1 MLQLTRLQLIAYP
14 TKHLPVELPVIT
26 FTGLLFAETIPLTS
40 KGSQSTEQTYRSQ
53 NDTIPTAI
61 NFHAANSRAN
71 NRTQTTCH
79 SEIISALV
87 PRTIPFAILAQRTPI
102 VGNANSERGGRLSL
116 QPQCAGRCEPS
127 CTHRPQIYS
136 GRVQRALHRRAII
149 RRSLWLQGHH
159 STLP

>member
-116 QPQCAGRCEPS
+116 QPQCKMGGRNFLVNLNVRVTQHHIHVRRSAHRTDRAGRKDNCN
-127 CTHRPQIYS
+127 
-136 GRVQRALHRRAII
+136 VV
-149 RRSLWLQGHH
+149 
-159 STLP
+159 